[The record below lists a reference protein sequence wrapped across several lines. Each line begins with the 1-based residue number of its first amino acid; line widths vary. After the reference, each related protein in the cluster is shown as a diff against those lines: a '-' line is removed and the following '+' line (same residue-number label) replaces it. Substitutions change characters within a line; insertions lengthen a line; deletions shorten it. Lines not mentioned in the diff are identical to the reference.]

1 VTCKI
6 LIQGAPFLNLLTLL
20 RKEWE
25 DVKRDRKLLIGTL
38 VLPFFI
44 LPLIGFILYASV
56 VSQPPVIELVNQSP
70 SNSVY
75 VNEVASYIKSS
86 GGEVVNSSNSSI
98 SPDVILTFPAGF
110 EKNITSLGGKA
121 EVYITI
127 EISSNTKAQDLVDNA
142 LYNVLY
148 NVSVSRIEHL
158 INDSHVNVSPTNVRE
173 PLEIVYTYIT
183 PTHHVTTQARDQ
195 LVQLARIVA
204 LVLFPSATPV
214 IFFITDGITGEKE
227 RKTLE
232 SLLASPV
239 SPMEF
244 IASKLMVSMFLGLMS
259 SLGDL
264 IGIFVFSLFASTIFG
279 VSLYLSTSFALLI
292 VGIYIETVLLTAA
305 ISLILLLIFGGS
317 TRNIQVIN
325 FLVLSFGMIAS
336 FTALFI
342 NLAQVTFPLSLIYAI
357 PYEQLSASL
366 LFYVFG
372 LPGESIFYLSITLI
386 ASMILLFLSSKIFN
400 PERLLLK

>member
-1 VTCKI
+1 M
-6 LIQGAPFLNLLTLL
+6 NLMTLL
-20 RKEWE
+20 RKEWI

-38 VLPFFI
+38 ILPFFI

-56 VSQPPVIELVNQSP
+56 VSQPPIIELINQSP
-70 SNSVY
+70 SNSAY
-75 VNEVASYIKSS
+75 VNEISSYITSH
-86 GGEVVNSSNSSI
+86 GGQVINSSDSNVT
-98 SPDVILTFPAGF
+98 PDVILTFPKGF
-110 EKNITSLGGKA
+110 YQNMTSLGGEGK
-121 EVYITI
+121 VYMTI

-148 NVSVSRIEHL
+148 NVSLSRISQL
-158 INDSHVNVSPTNVRE
+158 INASHLNVSPSNVRE
-173 PLEIVYTYIT
+173 PLEVVYTYIT

-195 LVQLARIVA
+195 LVELARIIA

-232 SLLASPV
+232 SLLASPI

-244 IASKLMVSMFLGLMS
+244 IVSKLVVSMFLGFMS

-279 VSLYLSTSFALLI
+279 VSLALSSSFALLI
-292 VGIYIETVLLTAA
+292 VVIYIETVLLTAA
-305 ISLILLLIFGGS
+305 ISLILLLVFGGS
-317 TRNIQVIN
+317 TRNIQIIN

-342 NLAQVTFPLSLIYAI
+342 NLAQVTFPLSLIYII

-386 ASMILLFLSSKIFN
+386 ASIVLLFISSKLFN

>member
-1 VTCKI
+1 MLKVR
-6 LIQGAPFLNLLTLL
+6 LLNLMTLL
-20 RKEWE
+20 RKEWI

-38 VLPFFI
+38 ILPFFI

-56 VSQPPVIELVNQSP
+56 VSQPPIIELINQSP
-70 SNSVY
+70 SNSAY
-75 VNEVASYIKSS
+75 VNEISSYITSH
-86 GGEVVNSSNSSI
+86 GGQVINSSDSNVT
-98 SPDVILTFPAGF
+98 PDVILTFPKGF
-110 EKNITSLGGKA
+110 YQNMTSLGGEGK
-121 EVYITI
+121 VYMTI

-148 NVSVSRIEHL
+148 NVSLSRISQL
-158 INDSHVNVSPTNVRE
+158 INASHLNVSPSNVRE
-173 PLEIVYTYIT
+173 PLEVVYTYIT

-195 LVQLARIVA
+195 LVELARIIA

-232 SLLASPV
+232 SLLASPI

-244 IASKLMVSMFLGLMS
+244 IVSKLVVSMFLGLMS

-279 VSLYLSTSFALLI
+279 VSLALSSSFALLI
-292 VGIYIETVLLTAA
+292 VVIYIETVLLTAA
-305 ISLILLLIFGGS
+305 ISLILLLVFGGS
-317 TRNIQVIN
+317 TRNIQIIN

-342 NLAQVTFPLSLIYAI
+342 NLAQVTFPLSLIYII

-386 ASMILLFLSSKIFN
+386 ASIVLLFISSKLFN

>member
-1 VTCKI
+1 MLKVR
-6 LIQGAPFLNLLTLL
+6 LLNLMTLL
-20 RKEWE
+20 RKEWI

-38 VLPFFI
+38 ILPFFI

-56 VSQPPVIELVNQSP
+56 VSQPPIIELINQSP
-70 SNSVY
+70 SNSAY
-75 VNEVASYIKSS
+75 VNEISSYITSH
-86 GGEVVNSSNSSI
+86 GGQVINSSDSNVT
-98 SPDVILTFPAGF
+98 PDVILTFPKGF
-110 EKNITSLGGKA
+110 YQNMTSLGGEGK
-121 EVYITI
+121 VYMTI

-148 NVSVSRIEHL
+148 NVSLSRISQL
-158 INDSHVNVSPTNVRE
+158 INASHLNVSPSNVRE
-173 PLEIVYTYIT
+173 PLEVVYTYIT

-195 LVQLARIVA
+195 LVELARIIA

-232 SLLASPV
+232 SLLASPI

-244 IASKLMVSMFLGLMS
+244 IVSKLVVSMFLGFMS

-279 VSLYLSTSFALLI
+279 VSLALSSSFALLI
-292 VGIYIETVLLTAA
+292 VVIYIETVLLTAA
-305 ISLILLLIFGGS
+305 ISLILLLVFGGS
-317 TRNIQVIN
+317 TRNIQIIN

-342 NLAQVTFPLSLIYAI
+342 NLAQVTFPLSLIYII

-386 ASMILLFLSSKIFN
+386 ASIVLLFISSKLFN

>member
-1 VTCKI
+1 M
-6 LIQGAPFLNLLTLL
+6 TLL
-20 RKEWE
+20 RKEWI
-25 DVKRDRKLLIGTL
+25 DIKRDKKLLIGTL
-38 VLPFFI
+38 ILPFFI
-44 LPLIGFILYASV
+44 LPLIGVILYASV

-75 VNEVASYIKSS
+75 VDEIASYITSH
-86 GGEVVNSSNSSI
+86 GGQVINSSDSNVT
-98 SPDVILTFPAGF
+98 PDVILTFPAGF
-110 EKNITSLGGKA
+110 YKNMTSLGGKG
-121 EVYITI
+121 EVYMTI

-148 NVSVSRIEHL
+148 NVSLSRISHL
-158 INDSHVNVSPTNVRE
+158 INASHLNVSPSNVRE
-173 PLEIVYTYIT
+173 PLEVVYTYIT

-195 LVQLARIVA
+195 LVELARIIA

-232 SLLASPV
+232 SLLASPI

-244 IASKLMVSMFLGLMS
+244 IVSKLVVSMFLGLMS

-264 IGIFVFSLFASTIFG
+264 IGISVFSLFASTIFG
-279 VSLYLSTSFALLI
+279 ISLSLSASFASLI
-292 VGIYIETVLLTAA
+292 VGIYVETVLLTAA

-317 TRNIQVIN
+317 TRNIQIIN

-342 NLAQVTFPLSLIYAI
+342 NLAQVTFPLSLIYMI

-372 LPGESIFYLSITLI
+372 LPGESIFYLSVTLI
-386 ASMILLFLSSKIFN
+386 ASIVLLFISSKLFN